1 MRRLVFSLVT
11 LLFMGSAMTVGAQG
25 GADGTNA
32 IKQQAEQ
39 SLGRKEYAKAR
50 SLFIRAYGEYAAKD
64 MVEKAVDCGFQ
75 ANRLNILES
84 KYKEAFDLYRDIN
97 QYIRTVSAKTGNPLN
112 NLLFNLA
119 KEKMQLCIKL
129 RSDEQ
134 ARLQVE
140 RMAEAATQMG
150 GDSINEELQKGRMT
164 YYYAFGNTA
173 QGDDILLR
181 LLNKYKSEKNYEKI
195 KSSFQELISM
205 AVRTNNASL
214 TDKTYKNYIV
224 WSDSVKALSAQDDLA
239 VLQRKYD
246 ESLQA
251 NADQESSITYRTAII
266 IALCVVVGALVVLL
280 VLIFAN
286 QVRLKMKNN
295 KLKKGIEIAN
305 EHNEMKTKFIHNIS
319 SQIAPVIDNV
329 NETVDGMS
337 ASANEKGA
345 VKGQTTALTTFM
357 DHIQELSELE
367 STLDTPYEM
376 GDIQV
381 GSFCNE
387 LGEKLNPLLADGV
400 TVAIEAPKLLIK
412 SNKEQLERLLMHLLS
427 NAAEFTKEG
436 HIRLEYKRR
445 GAHTHQFIVSDTGC
459 GVAEEL
465 RDDIFKP
472 FKQVDNLANG
482 DGLGLPI
489 CNLIAM
495 KLNGSL
501 SLDTSYKKGC
511 RFVLELHS

>member
-1 MRRLVFSLVT
+1 
-11 LLFMGSAMTVGAQG
+11 
-25 GADGTNA
+25 
-32 IKQQAEQ
+32 
-39 SLGRKEYAKAR
+39 
-50 SLFIRAYGEYAAKD
+50 
-64 MVEKAVDCGFQ
+64 
-75 ANRLNILES
+75 
-84 KYKEAFDLYRDIN
+84 
-97 QYIRTVSAKTGNPLN
+97 
-112 NLLFNLA
+112 
-119 KEKMQLCIKL
+119 
-129 RSDEQ
+129 
-134 ARLQVE
+134 
-140 RMAEAATQMG
+140 
-150 GDSINEELQKGRMT
+150 
-164 YYYAFGNTA
+164 
-173 QGDDILLR
+173 
-181 LLNKYKSEKNYEKI
+181 
-195 KSSFQELISM
+195 
-205 AVRTNNASL
+205 
-214 TDKTYKNYIV
+214 
-224 WSDSVKALSAQDDLA
+224 
-239 VLQRKYD
+239 
-246 ESLQA
+246 
-251 NADQESSITYRTAII
+251 
-266 IALCVVVGALVVLL
+266 VLL

-319 SQIAPVIDNV
+319 SQIAPVIDNI

-387 LGEKLNPLLADGV
+387 LGEKLNPLLVDGV
-400 TVAIEAPKLLIK
+400 TVAVEAPKLLIK